1 MNNSALPNQ
10 TGDTPAPTRDFTA
23 TTFVVHE
30 DRTLLLHHRKLAM
43 WLPPGGHIDPHE
55 LPDQAALREVR
66 EESGL
71 EVVLLARGYLLGH
84 VQVLPQPYC
93 VLLED
98 ISPGH
103 QHIDLIYFA
112 HVSSGI
118 LAHAEREAHA
128 ARWYSW
134 EELADPE
141 IAEDIRE
148 LGRRAIESYR
158 KQGDQAI
165 RRPENRQIGSEE

>member
-1 MNNSALPNQ
+1 MHDSDVIRQ
-10 TGDTPAPTRDFTA
+10 TEATPALTRDFTA

-30 DRTLLLHHRKLAM
+30 DRTLLLHHRKLSM

-71 EVVLLARGYLLGH
+71 EVELLPQGYLLGH
-84 VQVLPQPYC
+84 VHVLPQPYC
-93 VLLED
+93 ILLED

-112 HVSSGI
+112 RVSGGN
-118 LAHAEREAHA
+118 LAPAEREAHA

-134 EELADPE
+134 EDLADAE

-158 KQGDQAI
+158 FK
-165 RRPENRQIGSEE
+165 S

>member
-1 MNNSALPNQ
+1 MSRSDPLGQAEN
-10 TGDTPAPTRDFTA
+10 APTRDFTA
-23 TTFVVHE
+23 TTFVVE
-30 DRTLLLHHRKLAM
+30 RDRTLLLHHRKLGM

-71 EVVLLARGYLLGH
+71 EVELLDSGYMLGH
-84 VQVLPQPYC
+84 VRVLPQPYC

-112 HVSSGI
+112 RVSGGA
-118 LAHAEREAHA
+118 LAPAERETQA
-128 ARWYSW
+128 ARWYTW
-134 EELADPE
+134 EELDGLE

-148 LGRRAIESYR
+148 LGRRAIESY
-158 KQGDQAI
+158 KASSD
-165 RRPENRQIGSEE
+165 E

>member
-1 MNNSALPNQ
+1 M
-10 TGDTPAPTRDFTA
+10 GEPAGVAPAISRDFTA

-30 DRTLLLHHRKLAM
+30 GRTLLLHHRTLGM

-55 LPDQAALREVR
+55 LPDRAALREVR

-71 EVVLLARGYLLGH
+71 EVELLDQGRMLGH
-84 VQVLPQPYC
+84 VQVLPQPC
-93 VLLED
+93 CILLED

-112 HVSSGI
+112 RMRGGS

-128 ARWYSW
+128 ARWCSW
-134 EELADPE
+134 EELGDPE

-158 KQGDQAI
+158 AL
-165 RRPENRQIGSEE
+165 E

>member
-1 MNNSALPNQ
+1 MAMDDHQHTIEEAGPTQLPS
-10 TGDTPAPTRDFTA
+10 TLITRDFAA

-30 DRTLLLHHRKLAM
+30 QRTLLLHHRKLGM

-55 LPDQAALREVR
+55 LPDQAAIREVR

-71 EVVLLARGYLLGH
+71 EVELLAPGGMLGR
-84 VQVLPQPYC
+84 VRVLPQPYC
-93 VLLED
+93 ILLEN
-98 ISPGH
+98 IGPGH

-112 HVSSGI
+112 RVCGGS

-128 ARWYSW
+128 ARWFTWDQLDS
-134 EELADPE
+134 PE

-158 KQGDQAI
+158 
-165 RRPENRQIGSEE
+165 

>member
-1 MNNSALPNQ
+1 MNRSDPLGLA
-10 TGDTPAPTRDFTA
+10 DATPALTRDFTA
-23 TTFVVHE
+23 TTFVIHQ
-30 DRTLLLHHRKLAM
+30 DRTLLLHHRKLMM

-71 EVVLLARGYLLGH
+71 EVELLTQGHMLGH
-84 VQVLPQPYC
+84 VRVLPQPYC

-112 HVSSGI
+112 RVCGGA
-118 LAHAEREAHA
+118 LAHAEREARA
-128 ARWYSW
+128 ARWYTW
-134 EELADPE
+134 EDLAGPE

-158 KQGDQAI
+158 ETGDSVQTT
-165 RRPENRQIGSEE
+165 SCDLL

>member
-1 MNNSALPNQ
+1 MNNSDRLGQ
-10 TGDTPAPTRDFTA
+10 TDATPTLTRDFTA

-71 EVVLLARGYLLGH
+71 EVELLTQSYVLGH
-84 VQVLPQPYC
+84 VRVLPQPYC

-112 HVSSGI
+112 RVSGGT
-118 LAHAEREAHA
+118 LAHAEREARA

-134 EELADPE
+134 EDLADSE

-158 KQGDQAI
+158 VTGDKETRRQGD
-165 RRPENRQIGSEE
+165 